1 MFTLILSLWIHCIE
15 THIAGSTCPKRESS
29 IYIGGFWME
38 DYISCWLYKL
48 KYTLVWHSLKPE
60 CYSACT
66 KVLESGLGSHFF
78 LYFLPKSPYLP
89 HWIVFYLKSL
99 KQDSNV
105 CKHWLQILSIIWVPC
120 SLQPPRAK
128 LTSKISPP
136 VNHTNTTPLFIS
148 IQVYLPISGNQF
160 IRWLIRHYIPTICY
174 TAQLINVATA
184 PTYLECYANC
194 IARVSSVTKA
204 FLAFLMS
211 AHCIVQIERIFE
223 KKHIF
228 NHRNT
233 IMSNQ
238 YPCFAPLI
246 IKRSAP
252 QGCTPFQIFRY
263 FYRHLYVL
271 LTQKRNWE
279 EKTIPRNSMAILL
292 LVLVPWDYTCIL
304 YTLYT
309 SALSTHYRV

>member
-1 MFTLILSLWIHCIE
+1 MLQCLHKGPGIRTWFPLFSLFFTQKSLS
-15 THIAGSTCPKRESS
+15 
-29 IYIGGFWME
+29 
-38 DYISCWLYKL
+38 
-48 KYTLVWHSLKPE
+48 
-60 CYSACT
+60 
-66 KVLESGLGSHFF
+66 
-78 LYFLPKSPYLP
+78 P
-89 HWIVFYLKSL
+89 HWIVFYLKSS
-99 KQDSNV
+99 KQDFNV

-136 VNHTNTTPLFIS
+136 INHVNQTPLFIS

-204 FLAFLMS
+204 FLQFFMS
-211 AHCIVQIERIFE
+211 TLYSSNWENFE
-223 KKHIF
+223 KKHFI
-228 NHRNT
+228 NYRNT
-233 IMSNQ
+233 LLSNQ

-246 IKRSAP
+246 IKRLAP

-271 LTQKRNWE
+271 LTRKRNWE
-279 EKTIPRNSMAILL
+279 EKKQYLGIA
-292 LVLVPWDYTCIL
+292 W
-304 YTLYT
+304 
-309 SALSTHYRV
+309 LSSSWCWFHGITRVYYTHYTHRHWVYTTGCRILWGRLLATKYP